1 MPDHAAIARIRKK
14 HAPLRH
20 VLDERSRRLWAATE
34 AQDLGWGGIT
44 VVAQATGLSP
54 TTIRSGLAQMRTR
67 ARARPA
73 ADDGSPRI
81 RRAGGGRKTLTK
93 TNPALLAALEALVEP
108 TARGEPDSA
117 LRWTIR
123 STRKLA
129 ETLTQQGHLISHAT
143 VGTLLDQAGYSLQA
157 NRKTREGKSHPDRNA
172 QFEYIHQLAK
182 KNQARGQPVISVDT
196 KKKELVGDFKNGGRE
211 YRPHGDPARVRTHDF
226 LDPELGKAIPYGVYD
241 LANNEGWVSVGI
253 THDTAEFAAAT
264 ILRWWQQMGRARFP
278 AATECL
284 ITADSGGSN
293 AARTRLWKVALQ
305 ALANATGWRVT
316 VCHFPPGTSKW
327 NKIEHRLFSFI
338 TQNWRGKPLVTVQ
351 AIVELIAH
359 TRTTKGLVVKAA
371 LDRHD
376 YPSGKKVSDAE
387 LQQVQLVRH
396 KFHGDWNYSIH
407 PKSKSI

>member
-1 MPDHAAIARIRKK
+1 M
-14 HAPLRH
+14 
-20 VLDERSRRLWAATE
+20 E
-34 AQDLGWGGIT
+34 LGWGGIT
-44 VVAQATGLSP
+44 VLGKATGMSA
-54 TTIRSGLAQMRTR
+54 TTIRAGIAEVRLRSKSRKR
-67 ARARPA
+67 AI
-73 ADDGSPRI
+73 SVTPRI
-81 RRAGGGRKTLTK
+81 RRAGGGRKPITDHD
-93 TNPALLAALEALVEP
+93 PELLSALEALVEP

-123 STRKLA
+123 STRVLA
-129 ETLTQQGHLISHAT
+129 ETLTRQGHAVSHAT
-143 VGTLLDQAGYSLQA
+143 VGTLLDQAGFSLQA

-172 QFEYIHQLAK
+172 QFEYIHKLVKRFQRRA
-182 KNQARGQPVISVDT
+182 QAVVSVDT

-211 YRPHGDPARVRTHDF
+211 YRRRARPAPVRVHDF
-226 LDPELGKAIPYGVYD
+226 LDKQLGKAIPYGVYD

-264 ILRWWQQMGRARFP
+264 IRRWWQQMGRARFP
-278 AATECL
+278 KATDLL

-305 ALANATGWRVT
+305 ELANATGLTLT

-351 AIVELIAH
+351 AIVELIGN

-371 LDRHD
+371 LDPNE
-376 YPSGKKVSDAE
+376 YPSGKKVSDQQ
-387 LQQVQLVRH
+387 LDQVQLERH
-396 KFHGDWNYSIH
+396 RFHGDWNYTIR
-407 PKSKSI
+407 PKTN